1 MSTGLDTEWILRIVL
16 FSIVHWLLAGV
27 LLNDLVSRQ
36 RVFGRRKPPW
46 VIIILFIPC
55 FGSLLYL
62 VFHPEILD
70 PGIEKKRQDRDK
82 DKKQ

>member
-1 MSTGLDTEWILRIVL
+1 MDNEWILRIVL

-27 LLNDLVSRQ
+27 LLNDLASRQ

-46 VIIILFIPC
+46 AIIILFIPC

-62 VFHPEILD
+62 LFHPEILD
-70 PGIEKKRQDRDK
+70 PGLEKKRQDRDK